1 MTDPTPIAQSGTFDL
16 GGDLT
21 VHRLGFG
28 AMRITG
34 EGIWGQPK
42 DPETAKQVL
51 RRAVE
56 LGVDFI
62 DTADSYGPYVSED
75 LIREALHPYGDVIV
89 ATKGGL
95 TRSGP
100 GIWEQ
105 VGRPEYLRQCVHMSL
120 RRLNVE
126 RIDLWQL
133 HRIDAKVPVEETLG
147 AVKELQDAGLIRH
160 VGLSEVTVEEIKT
173 ARSILPIVSVQNL
186 YNLANRQS
194 EEVLDYCEQEGLG
207 FIPWFPVAAGDLAKP
222 GGLLDEIAKDHG
234 ATHAQLALAW
244 LLKRSPVMLPIPGTG
259 SVAHVEENCA
269 AAEVSLTDDEFEAL
283 LKAAS

>member
-1 MTDPTPIAQSGTFDL
+1 MTASVAASGTFQL
-16 GGDLT
+16 GGDLP

-34 EGIWGQPK
+34 DGVWGPPK
-42 DPETAKQVL
+42 DPEVAKQVL

-62 DTADSYGPYVSED
+62 DTADSYGPFVSED
-75 LIREALHPYGDVIV
+75 LIKEALHPYGDVVV

-120 RRLNVE
+120 RRLGLE

-133 HRIDAKVPVEETLG
+133 HRFDAKVPAEETLG
-147 AVKELQDAGLIRH
+147 AIKELQDQGLVRH
-160 VGLSEVTVEEIKT
+160 VGLSEVTVDQIT
-173 ARSILPIVSVQNL
+173 LAQSVLPIVSVQNL

-194 EEVLDYCEQEGLG
+194 EDVLEHCEKENIA

-222 GGLLDEIAKDHG
+222 GGILDEIAKEHA

-259 SVAHVEENCA
+259 SVAHLEENCA
-269 AAEVSLTDDEFEAL
+269 AADVELTEDEYDAL